1 MKIHHNEQ
9 DYITLALGNLT
20 NNMTSDQLTQFI
32 IIDKEVKVSEDGIN
46 FGMKIILRRMFFY
59 HLTNSY
65 FPTLTLLLIVELTL
79 FFEESH
85 LQVCNFFNFGTI
97 LGSYWRPF

>member
-1 MKIHHNEQ
+1 
-9 DYITLALGNLT
+9 
-20 NNMTSDQLTQFI
+20 MTSDQLTQFI